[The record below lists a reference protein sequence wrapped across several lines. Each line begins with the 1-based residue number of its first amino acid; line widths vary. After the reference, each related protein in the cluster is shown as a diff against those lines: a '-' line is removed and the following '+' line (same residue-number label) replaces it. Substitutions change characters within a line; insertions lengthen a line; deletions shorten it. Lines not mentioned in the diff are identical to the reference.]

1 MAKRDYYDVLGVSR
15 GASEAELKKA
25 HRKLARKYHPDV
37 NKDDPKAAER
47 FSEVQEAY
55 DVLSDKEKRANY
67 DQFGHGGAGGF
78 GGAGRDP
85 YEAFRRQQSAGNR
98 GGGGASRGGWAP
110 GGFRVDNIDPEDL
123 NDLRGGGFGD
133 VFEDLFG
140 SAGPF
145 GRRGGRPR
153 PGPGEYETGARSRP
167 TAESLNVD
175 VPVTISF
182 EQAAAGTP
190 VSLTTPGSSE
200 KVETKLPPGV
210 KDGQKI
216 RLRGRGRKAGD
227 VQGDVLLNVKV
238 EPHPYFRRDGNNV
251 LVDVPVSLWEATLGG
266 KIEVPTLDGFIT
278 ITVPPGSSSGQKL
291 RLKERGFPAGN
302 SRGDQMVVLKV
313 IVPKSLTDEQ
323 RAQLERLRDELPVN
337 AREKAPWK

>member
-1 MAKRDYYDVLGVSR
+1 MAKRDYYDVLGLSR
-15 GASEAELKKA
+15 GASDAELKKA
-25 HRKLARKYHPDV
+25 HRKLSRKYHPDV
-37 NKDDPKAAER
+37 NKDDPKAADR

-55 DVLSDKEKRANY
+55 DVLSDKEKRAAY

-78 GGAGRDP
+78 GGGGGGARDP
-85 YEAFRRQQSAGNR
+85 YEAFRRQQAAGGR
-98 GGGGASRGGWAP
+98 GAPRGGWAP

-123 NDLRGGGFGD
+123 NDLRSGGFGD

-153 PGPGEYETGARSRP
+153 PGPGEYETAARSRP
-167 TAESLNVD
+167 TVESLNVD

-182 EQAAAGTP
+182 EQAAFGTP
-190 VSLTTPGSSE
+190 VSLTTPGSDE

-216 RLRGRGRKAGD
+216 RLRGRGRRAGD
-227 VQGDVLLNVKV
+227 ARGDVLLNVKV

-251 LVDVPVSLWEATLGG
+251 LVEAPVSLWEATLGG
-266 KIEVPTLDGFIT
+266 KIEVPTLDGPIT

-291 RLKERGFPAGN
+291 RLKERGIAGGDT
-302 SRGDQMVVLKV
+302 RGDQMVLLKV
-313 IVPKSLTDEQ
+313 IVPKTLTDEQ
-323 RAQLERLRDELPVN
+323 RTQLEQLRDQIPLN